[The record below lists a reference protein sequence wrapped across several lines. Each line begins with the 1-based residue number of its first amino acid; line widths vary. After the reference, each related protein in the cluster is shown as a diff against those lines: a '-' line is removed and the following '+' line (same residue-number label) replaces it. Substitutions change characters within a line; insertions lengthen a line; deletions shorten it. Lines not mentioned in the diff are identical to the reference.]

1 MEESQMNWSY
11 EVKEDGMTVEELL
24 RSEWGL
30 GKKIVHEM
38 RMAKSVKNDKF
49 QEVVWKEPL
58 PKGTILHFDLPPA
71 ESPYEPKH
79 DVELPI
85 LFEDDHFLIASKP
98 KGMKTHPNEVG
109 QTDTFI
115 NAILGHIVR
124 NGGSYAE
131 HVHRLDQGTSGLL
144 MVAKHPVAKNV
155 ADRMLEQ
162 KQLVRDYE
170 AVVKGKVRE
179 KTGTIDAKLG
189 RDRHHAT
196 RRIASPTGQSAVT
209 HYKVIKGMEGKSIL
223 HLTLETGRTH
233 QIRAHLAHL
242 GNPIIGDELYG
253 GTPTQDGAYHLHAFR
268 MSFIH
273 PFTGEKIV
281 VEDTAR

>member
-1 MEESQMNWSY
+1 MEWNY
-11 EVKEDGMTVEELL
+11 EIQEDGITVEELL
-24 RSEWGL
+24 RTEWGL
-30 GKKIVHEM
+30 GKKVVHEM
-38 RMAKSVKNDKF
+38 RMAKSVTNAKH

-58 PKGTILHFDLPPA
+58 EKGTILHFKLPPA
-71 ESPYEPKH
+71 SSPYEPKH

-85 LFEDDHFLIASKP
+85 LFEDDHFIIARKP
-98 KGMKTHPNEVG
+98 KGMATHPNETG

-124 NGGSYAE
+124 NGGSYGE

-155 ADRMLEQ
+155 MDRMLEQ

-170 AVVKGKVRE
+170 AVVKGKVVNR
-179 KTGTIDAKLG
+179 TGTIDFPLG
-189 RDRHHAT
+189 RDRHHPT
-196 RRIASPTGQSAVT
+196 RRRVSPSGQSAVT
-209 HYKVIKGMEGKSIL
+209 HYRVLKHMEGKTLL

-233 QIRAHLAHL
+233 QIRAHLSHI
-242 GNPIIGDELYG
+242 NHPIIGDELYDG
-253 GTPTQDGAYHLHAFR
+253 PMTQDGAYHLHAFR
-268 MSFIH
+268 MSFTH

-281 VEDTAR
+281 VEDTSR

>member
-1 MEESQMNWSY
+1 MSWSY
-11 EVKEDGMTVEELL
+11 KVKDDGMTVEELL

-49 QEVVWKEPL
+49 QEVIWKEPL
-58 PKGTILHFDLPPA
+58 AKGTVLHFDLPPA
-71 ESPYEPKH
+71 ASPYEPKH
-79 DVELPI
+79 DIELPI
-85 LFEDDHFLIASKP
+85 LFEDEHFLIAVKP
-98 KGMKTHPNEVG
+98 KGMKTHPNEAG
-109 QTDTFI
+109 QIDTFI

-179 KTGTIDAKLG
+179 KSGTIDAKLG

-209 HYKVIKGMEGKSIL
+209 HYKVVKGMEGKSIL

-242 GNPIIGDELYG
+242 GNPVIGDELYG

-281 VEDTAR
+281 VEDTSR

>member
-1 MEESQMNWSY
+1 MEWNY
-11 EVKEDGMTVEELL
+11 EIQEDGITVEELL
-24 RSEWGL
+24 RTEWGL
-30 GKKIVHEM
+30 GKKVVHEM
-38 RMAKSVKNDKF
+38 RMAKSVTNAKH

-58 PKGTILHFDLPPA
+58 EKGTILHFKLSPA
-71 ESPYEPKH
+71 SSPYEPKH

-85 LFEDDHFLIASKP
+85 LFEDDHFIIARKP
-98 KGMKTHPNEVG
+98 KGMATHPNETG

-124 NGGSYAE
+124 NGGSYGE

-155 ADRMLEQ
+155 MDRMLEQ

-170 AVVKGKVRE
+170 AVVKGKVVNR
-179 KTGTIDAKLG
+179 TGTIDFPLG
-189 RDRHHAT
+189 RDRHHPT
-196 RRIASPTGQSAVT
+196 RRRVSPSGQSAVT
-209 HYKVIKGMEGKSIL
+209 HYRVLKHMEGKTLL

-233 QIRAHLAHL
+233 QIRAHLSHI
-242 GNPIIGDELYG
+242 NHPIIGDELYDG
-253 GTPTQDGAYHLHAFR
+253 PMTQDGAYHLHAFR
-268 MSFIH
+268 MSFTH

-281 VEDTAR
+281 VEDTSR

>member
-1 MEESQMNWSY
+1 MSWSY
-11 EVKEDGMTVEELL
+11 EVKDDGMTVEELL
-24 RSEWGL
+24 RSEWRL
-30 GKKIVHEM
+30 GKKVVHEM

-58 PKGTILHFDLPPA
+58 TKGTVLHFDLPPA
-71 ESPYEPKH
+71 SSPYEPKH

-98 KGMKTHPNEVG
+98 KSMKTHPNETG
-109 QTDTFI
+109 QIDTFI

-155 ADRMLEQ
+155 LDRMLEQ

-179 KTGTIDAKLG
+179 KSGTIDAKLG

-209 HYKVIKGMEGKSIL
+209 HYKVVRQMEGKSIL
-223 HLTLETGRTH
+223 HLSLETGRTH

-268 MSFIH
+268 MSFVH

-281 VEDTAR
+281 VEDTSR

>member
-1 MEESQMNWSY
+1 MEWIY

-38 RMAKSVKNDKF
+38 RMAKSVKDDKF
-49 QEVVWKEPL
+49 QEVIWKEPL
-58 PKGTILHFDLPPA
+58 AKGTRLHFDMPPA
-71 ESPYEPKH
+71 RSPYEPKH
-79 DVELPI
+79 DIELPI
-85 LFEDDHFLIASKP
+85 LFEDEHFIIASKP
-98 KGMKTHPNEVG
+98 KGMKTHPNEIG
-109 QTDTFI
+109 QIDTFI
-115 NAILGHIVR
+115 NAILGYVVR

-131 HVHRLDQGTSGLL
+131 HVHRLDEGTSGLL
-144 MVAKHPVAKNV
+144 MVAKHPAAKNV
-155 ADRMLEQ
+155 MDRMLEQ

-179 KTGTIDAKLG
+179 KAGTIDVKLG

-209 HYKVIKGMEGKSIL
+209 HYKVVRQMEGKAIL

-242 GNPIIGDELYG
+242 GNPVIGDDLYG

-268 MSFIH
+268 MSFTH

-281 VEDTAR
+281 VEDTSR

>member
-1 MEESQMNWSY
+1 MSWSY
-11 EVKEDGMTVEELL
+11 EVKEDGLTVEELL

-49 QEVVWKEPL
+49 QEVIWREPL
-58 PKGTILHFDLPPA
+58 EKGTVLHFDLPPA
-71 ESPYEPKH
+71 VSPYEPKH

-85 LFEDDHFLIASKP
+85 LFEDEHFIIANKP

-109 QTDTFI
+109 QIDTFI

-124 NGGSYAE
+124 NGGSYGE

-155 ADRMLEQ
+155 LDRMLEQ

-170 AVVKGKVRE
+170 AVVKGRVRE
-179 KTGTIDAKLG
+179 KSGTIDAKLG

-209 HYKVIKGMEGKSIL
+209 YFKVVKQLDSKSIL

-242 GNPIIGDELYG
+242 GHPIIGDELYG
-253 GTPTQDGAYHLHAFR
+253 GPPTQDGAYHLHAFR

-281 VEDTAR
+281 IEDTSR